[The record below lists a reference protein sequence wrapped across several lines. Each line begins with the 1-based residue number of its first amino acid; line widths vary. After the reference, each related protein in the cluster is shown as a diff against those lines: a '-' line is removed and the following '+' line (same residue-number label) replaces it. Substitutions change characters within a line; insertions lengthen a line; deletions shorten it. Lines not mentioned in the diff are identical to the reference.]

1 MSCLD
6 DFLRSSLNGLTAALS
21 RTHDA
26 GSFRSADP
34 FIHPS
39 LVRVAMLFH
48 LSPTDRLFTFSSVS
62 VETEWK
68 TRASGACGD
77 WQKEVMGETMMMG
90 SCKVIEAGSV
100 RQNEN
105 SSQRERQTHSRS
117 CVDFFCRPEI

>member
-6 DFLRSSLNGLTAALS
+6 DFLSSSHNGLTAALS

-39 LVRVAMLFH
+39 RVRVAMLFH

-68 TRASGACGD
+68 TQASGACGD

-117 CVDFFCRPEI
+117 RVDFFCRPEI

>member
-1 MSCLD
+1 
-6 DFLRSSLNGLTAALS
+6 
-21 RTHDA
+21 
-26 GSFRSADP
+26 
-34 FIHPS
+34 
-39 LVRVAMLFH
+39 MLFH

-68 TRASGACGD
+68 TQASGACGD

-117 CVDFFCRPEI
+117 RVDFFCRPEI

>member
-6 DFLRSSLNGLTAALS
+6 DFLSSSLNGLTAALS

-39 LVRVAMLFH
+39 RVRVAMLFH

-105 SSQRERQTHSRS
+105 SSQPERQTHSRS
-117 CVDFFCRPEI
+117 RVDFFCRPEI